1 MIEISD
7 QRSVVR
13 NRRADIMSGDARH
26 TERFFGV
33 PFTTVVKPISDLR
46 LLISGLC
53 VFFALCT
60 YADAQQQGKV
70 VRIGEIVFRSRPD
83 LGPGRTAF
91 RQRLRELG
99 YVETKSVV
107 YETRSAE
114 GKLDRFP
121 ALAEDLVR
129 LKVDI
134 IFASS
139 TNEARAFKNAT
150 RTIPI
155 VFHVTTDPVA
165 DGLVDSLARPG
176 GNITGVTTIAA
187 ALAGK
192 RLELLKETV
201 PKLSRVAV
209 LWDPRAGSATQWKES
224 QLVAR
229 ELGLQ
234 LHSMEV
240 SSPDKFEEAFR
251 GAAKA
256 QSAAV
261 SVSPGQVNTANPKLI
276 ADLAVKYRLPAI
288 FDREDFIATGGLMSY
303 GPDRAEGYRRAAT
316 YVDKILKGTKPA
328 DLPVEQPMKFELII
342 NLRAAKEIG
351 LTIPPN
357 VLARA
362 DRVIK

>member
-1 MIEISD
+1 M
-7 QRSVVR
+7 VG
-13 NRRADIMSGDARH
+13 A
-26 TERFFGV
+26 
-33 PFTTVVKPISDLR
+33 
-46 LLISGLC
+46 LLL
-53 VFFALCT
+53 ALCSS
-60 YADAQQQGKV
+60 AQAQQPGKV
-70 VRIGEIVFRSRPD
+70 VRIGEIVFRSRSD
-83 LGPGRTAF
+83 FGPGRTAF
-91 RQRLRELG
+91 RQRLRDLG
-99 YVETKSVV
+99 YVEGKSLV

-121 ALAEDLVR
+121 ALAEELVR
-129 LKVDI
+129 LKVDVL
-134 IFASS
+134 FASS
-139 TNEARAFKNAT
+139 ANEALMFKNAT

-155 VFHVTTDPVA
+155 VFHVSNDPVA

-176 GNITGVTTIAA
+176 GNMTGVTTIAT

-192 RLELLKETV
+192 RLELLKETI

-209 LWDPRAGSATQWKES
+209 LWDPGGESAMQQWKES
-224 QLVAR
+224 QLAAR

-240 SSPDKFEEAFR
+240 SSPDRFEEAFR
-251 GAAKA
+251 GAVKA
-256 QSAAV
+256 QSAAL
-261 SVSPGQVNTANPKLI
+261 SVSPGSVNTAHPKLI
-276 ADLAVKYRLPAI
+276 AELAAKYRLPAI
-288 FDREDFIATGGLMSY
+288 FDREDFIASGGLMSY
-303 GPDRAEGYRRAAT
+303 GTDRAEAYRRAAT

>member
-1 MIEISD
+1 MKKNIFCVAFS
-7 QRSVVR
+7 
-13 NRRADIMSGDARH
+13 A
-26 TERFFGV
+26 
-33 PFTTVVKPISDLR
+33 
-46 LLISGLC
+46 LLL
-53 VFFALCT
+53 ALCFS
-60 YADAQQQGKV
+60 AQAQQPGKI

-99 YVETKSVV
+99 YVKGKNVV
-107 YETRSAE
+107 YEIRSAE

-129 LKVDI
+129 LKVDVL
-134 IFASS
+134 FASS
-139 TNEARAFKNAT
+139 PNEALAFKNAT

-155 VFHVTTDPVA
+155 VFHVSNDPVA

-176 GNITGVTTIAA
+176 GNMTGVTTVAT

-192 RLELLKETV
+192 RLELLKEIV

-209 LWDPRAGSATQWKES
+209 LWDPRGESAQQQWKES
-224 QLVAR
+224 QLGAR

-240 SSPDKFEEAFR
+240 SSRDKFEEAFR
-251 GAAKA
+251 NATKALSGAI
-256 QSAAV
+256 
-261 SVSPGQVNTANPKLI
+261 SVSPGSMNTANSKLI
-276 ADLAVKYRLPAI
+276 ADLTAKHRLPAI
-288 FDREDFIATGGLMSY
+288 FDREDFIASGGLMYY
-303 GPDRAEGYRRAAT
+303 GSNRAESYRRAAA
-316 YVDKILKGTKPA
+316 YVDKILKGAKPA
-328 DLPVEQPMKFELII
+328 DLPVEQPTKFELVI
-342 NLRAAKEIG
+342 NLKTAKQIG

-362 DRVIK
+362 DRVIR

>member
-1 MIEISD
+1 MNRINWARFLDSQSD
-7 QRSVVR
+7 
-13 NRRADIMSGDARH
+13 NRKSKIH
-26 TERFFGV
+26 TRKLG
-33 PFTTVVKPISDLR
+33 
-46 LLISGLC
+46 G
-53 VFFALCT
+53 FFAILVVGCVGV
-60 YADAQQQGKV
+60 AQAQPQGNV
-70 VRIGEIVFRSRPD
+70 VRIGEIVFRSRTD

-99 YVETKSVV
+99 YVDGKNVV

-114 GKLDRFP
+114 GRLDRFS

-134 IFASS
+134 VFASS
-139 TNEARAFKNAT
+139 TNEALTFKNAT

-155 VFHVTTDPVA
+155 VFHVTSDPVA

-176 GNITGVTTIAA
+176 ANMTGVTTIAT

-209 LWDPRAGSATQWKES
+209 LWDPRGETSTQHWKES
-224 QLVAR
+224 QLGAR

-240 SSPDKFEEAFR
+240 SNADKFEEAFK
-251 GAAKA
+251 GAVKA
-256 QSAAV
+256 QSAAL
-261 SVSPGQVNTANPKLI
+261 SVSPGQINTAHPKLI
-276 ADLAVKYRLPAI
+276 VGLATKYRLPAI
-288 FDREDFIATGGLMSY
+288 FDRDDFIDSGGLMSY

-328 DLPVEQPMKFELII
+328 DLPVEQPMKFELVI
-342 NLRAAKEIG
+342 NLKSAKQIG

>member
-1 MIEISD
+1 MRKNIFC
-7 QRSVVR
+7 SVLST
-13 NRRADIMSGDARH
+13 A
-26 TERFFGV
+26 
-33 PFTTVVKPISDLR
+33 L
-46 LLISGLC
+46 
-53 VFFALCT
+53 FALCV
-60 YADAQQQGKV
+60 AVQAQQQGKV

-91 RQRLRELG
+91 RQRLRDLG
-99 YVETKSVV
+99 YVEGKSLV

-129 LKVDI
+129 LKVDAF
-134 IFASS
+134 FASS
-139 TNEARAFKNAT
+139 TNEARTFKNAT
-150 RTIPI
+150 TTIPI
-155 VFHVTTDPVA
+155 VFRVSTDPVE

-176 GNITGVTTIAA
+176 GNITGVTTIAI

-201 PKLSRVAV
+201 PNLSRVAV
-209 LWDPRAGSATQWKES
+209 LWDPRGESATGQWKES

-251 GAAKA
+251 SAVKA

-261 SVSPGQVNTANPKLI
+261 SVSPGSVNTAHPKLI
-276 ADLAVKYRLPAI
+276 AELAAKYRLPAI
-288 FDREDFIATGGLMSY
+288 FDREDFIVSGGLMSY
-303 GPDRAEGYRRAAT
+303 GADRAEAYRRAAT
-316 YVDKILKGTKPA
+316 YVDRILKGTKPA

-342 NLRAAKEIG
+342 NLKAAKQIG

-362 DRVIK
+362 DIVIK